1 MRSGKGTQV
10 TTAVL
15 LAAGTGTRLQPL
27 TDDAPKCLTEVGG
40 IPILERLVRCLSER
54 GFVRLIVVVGYL
66 GDCIRE
72 HLERHARGLSVE
84 VIVNPLYETTNN
96 IYSLWL
102 ARDHVRE
109 PFLLVESD
117 IVFDSWLLREMV
129 VPDRIAV
136 ARFHPWMRG
145 TTVTLDGSDR
155 LVAFH
160 VGAGAPPP
168 GGARPAADAHKT
180 VNMYSFS
187 MATWRKALARLD
199 RRVSD
204 NRTGDFYEVVFA
216 DMAADGDFALDAVRF
231 DRGRWYEIDTL
242 DDLREAERLFPAAG
256 TLNYVEP
263 RIPQPLSSG
272 LDQ

>member
-40 IPILERLVRCLSER
+40 VPILGRLVRCLSER

-72 HLERHARGLSVE
+72 YLKRYAGDLSVE
-84 VIVNPLYETTNN
+84 FIVNPLYETTNN

-109 PFLLVESD
+109 AFLLIESD
-117 IVFDSWLLREMV
+117 IVFDSCLLAEMV

-136 ARFHPWMRG
+136 ARFRPWMRG
-145 TTVTLDGSDR
+145 TTVTLDGSGR
-155 LVAFH
+155 VVAFQD
-160 VGAGAPPP
+160 G
-168 GGARPAADAHKT
+168 GGARPLTDAYKT
-180 VNMYSFS
+180 VNIYSLS
-187 MATWRKALARLD
+187 MATWRKALVRLD

-204 NRTGDFYEVVFA
+204 NKTGDFYEVVFA
-216 DMAADGDFALDAVRF
+216 GMAADGDLTFDAVRF
-231 DRGRWYEIDTL
+231 DSARWYEIDTL
-242 DDLREAERLFPAAG
+242 DDLREAELLFSAAMSGSLPGG
-256 TLNYVEP
+256 T
-263 RIPQPLSSG
+263 
-272 LDQ
+272 